1 MVNPEVIHSLLSNLR
16 RYLERLRLLA
26 AASPEEFLAD
36 FTKVE
41 SAKYLLQVSI
51 GCCLDIAQHI
61 VADEGYGTPSSYYE
75 TFVLLSE
82 HGVLPSDFLPV
93 LRNMVSF
100 RNRLVHL
107 YWEVDDRVVYQ
118 ILQENLGDFEKY
130 IGYIVN
136 FMQREVTQ

>member
-1 MVNPEVIHSLLSNLR
+1 MVNPEVVNSLLGNLR
-16 RYLERLRLLA
+16 RYLGRLSLLA
-26 AASPEEFLAD
+26 AIPYDEFRAD

-41 SAKYLLQVSI
+41 SAKYLLQVSV

-82 HGVLPSDFLPV
+82 HGILPPDFLPV

-107 YWEVDDRVVYQ
+107 YWEVDERIVYQ
-118 ILQENLGDFEKY
+118 VLQENLGDFERY
-130 IGYIVN
+130 IGYIVD
-136 FMQREVTQ
+136 FVQKGTAQ